1 MNITIPR
8 SSARAWA
15 NLILDLLLPRHCVA
29 CGQFSGTRNLCP
41 ACGAE
46 LPRILSACRQC
57 GLRLSLRTD
66 ILCAVCLENPP
77 PWDSGIAGLVY
88 RYPVDQMLCRFKFNR
103 NLACGQILGDELVA
117 AIVRADRPLPQ
128 AIIPVPLHRSRQ
140 FSRSFNQ
147 AETLARQAGKALKIP
162 VHSGLLS
169 RKRRT
174 GAHSGLDAAARRKN
188 IKGAFYCRPNVIR
201 HVALVDDVLTTGATL
216 AECTRTLKRAGVEQV
231 SVWIAARALIDQGT
245 R

>member
-1 MNITIPR
+1 MGET
-8 SSARAWA
+8 
-15 NLILDLLLPRHCVA
+15 D
-29 CGQFSGTRNLCP
+29 SGLAAAKTLC
-41 ACGAE
+41 
-46 LPRILSACRQC
+46 R
-57 GLRLSLRTD
+57 LRTIQWKQESLPCLRGRTAAYTVRLQTVRAAPVSAHRHSVCGVPQKSAAMGFGHRRPGIPLSGRPD
-66 ILCAVCLENPP
+66 AVPLQIQPEP
-77 PWDSGIAGLVY
+77 G
-88 RYPVDQMLCRFKFNR
+88 
-103 NLACGQILGDELVA
+103 CGQILGDELVA
-117 AIVRADRPLPQ
+117 AVVRSDRPLPQ
-128 AIIPVPLHRSRQ
+128 ASIPVPLHRSRQ

-188 IKGAFYCRPNVIR
+188 IRGAFYCRPNVIR

-231 SVWIAARALIDQGT
+231 SVWIAARALINQ
-245 R
+245 